1 MSDPLNFFTDG
12 EQYERQMGRWS
23 RLVGDKFIDWLAL
36 PMGLRWLDVGC
47 GNGAFTEMVIA
58 RCAPAEAHGID
69 PSEAQIA
76 YARAR
81 EAGKFAHFRTGDAGA
96 LPYGDATFDVA
107 AMALVIS
114 FVPDPAKAV
123 AEMVRVVRPGGWVVN
138 YMWDIPGGG
147 LPLAPLRKAFQAL
160 DLTVAAPLGFEVSRL
175 ANLQSLWREA
185 GLELVEG
192 RRIDIEVSYADFD
205 DFWQSNTGLGT
216 SPTSQIVRALPPA
229 DYERVRDWLR
239 KSLPQDAAGRIR
251 YGAYANAVKG
261 RVPQ

>member
-1 MSDPLNFFTDG
+1 VNDPLNFFTDG

-76 YARAR
+76 YASAR
-81 EAGKFAHFRTGDAGA
+81 EAGKFVHFRTGDAGA

-123 AEMVRVVRPGGWVVN
+123 AEMVRIVRPGGWVVN

-147 LPLAPLRKAFQAL
+147 LPLAPLRKAIQAL
-160 DLTVAAPLGFEVSRL
+160 EL
-175 ANLQSLWREA
+175 A
-185 GLELVEG
+185 
-192 RRIDIEVSYADFD
+192 
-205 DFWQSNTGLGT
+205 
-216 SPTSQIVRALPPA
+216 SQIVRALPPA